1 MDSYRNK
8 SSFLLPSSWEGAG
21 KASYQSAHLNGNE
34 AWLDVSG
41 YTGLYQVS
49 NFGNIRD
56 VRTGRVLRG
65 FKADKAG
72 HLGVDLRRRG
82 QRPKRQLVHRLVA
95 HAWIPQTA
103 RGTLPAH
110 KSDDITDNR
119 IVNLEWLTPAE
130 NAARWYVRRGGR
142 PRDTAGRFAD
152 VMSEIEAE
160 IVHSTVMGGR

>member
-8 SSFLLPSSWEGAG
+8 RSFLLPSSWEGAG
-21 KASYQSAHLNGNE
+21 KESYQTAHLNGNE

-49 NFGNIRD
+49 NFGNIRR
-56 VRTGRVLRG
+56 VRTGRKLRT
-65 FKADKAG
+65 FRADKAG
-72 HLGVDLRRRG
+72 HLGVDLRHDGRVRRHM
-82 QRPKRQLVHRLVA
+82 VHRLVA
-95 HAWIPQTA
+95 QAWVPQVI

-110 KSDDITDNR
+110 KSDDVTDNR
-119 IVNLEWLTPAE
+119 AVNLEWLTPAE
-130 NAARWYVRRGGR
+130 NSARWFARNGGR
-142 PRDTAGRFAD
+142 PRDTAGRFAE